1 MRINPES
8 GKVTGAAIRVG
19 GTSSDLAA
27 NSNAVWVTNA
37 EQGRLLRMDAATGE
51 IQNELPVAGGPFAL
65 AVGMGSVWVTG
76 NFEGT
81 LTRIDP

>member
-1 MRINPES
+1 MRIEPPS
-8 GKVTGAAIRVG
+8 GKVTGAAIRIG
-19 GTSSDLAA
+19 DRPSDLAVNA
-27 NSNAVWVTNA
+27 GAVWVTNA

-51 IQNELPVAGGPFAL
+51 IQNELPVAGGPFAV